1 VKVPRRS
8 AADSE
13 IARWRLLSLDLL
25 KSDLVA
31 GRAPG
36 PAAPAGWAPLLK
48 QLVRT
53 SRSPSA
59 GPHWW
64 TASQAFF
71 GNVETRTD
79 PRRYYWDGMKR
90 IGRREPPYAFF
101 QFTLAGWGCFELGG
115 GPPQR
120 IPPGK
125 AFFAA
130 VPSRHRYYLPEGSP
144 GWTFGWV
151 GLYHPYLVERI
162 ASQVA
167 ASGPVVTVTPDSP
180 LVAVAARLVRGAFQK
195 DFRDRFDVERA
206 LFDLVLAYER
216 FAQAPSDRSGER
228 ERLLE
233 ALRGRV
239 MADPSR
245 PLDVAHAAA
254 EHGMTRSHFSHYF
267 KSRTGLSPG
276 RFMTEVRIQEA
287 SRLLVQ
293 TRMPLK
299 EIATACGLNNVSH
312 FSKVFRR
319 FQHLTPA
326 AYRESLG

>member
-1 VKVPRRS
+1 
-8 AADSE
+8 
-13 IARWRLLSLDLL
+13 
-25 KSDLVA
+25 
-31 GRAPG
+31 
-36 PAAPAGWAPLLK
+36 
-48 QLVRT
+48 
-53 SRSPSA
+53 
-59 GPHWW
+59 
-64 TASQAFF
+64 
-71 GNVETRTD
+71 
-79 PRRYYWDGMKR
+79 
-90 IGRREPPYAFF
+90 
-101 QFTLAGWGCFELGG
+101 
-115 GPPQR
+115 
-120 IPPGK
+120 
-125 AFFAA
+125 
-130 VPSRHRYYLPEGSP
+130 
-144 GWTFGWV
+144 V

-167 ASGPVVTVTPDSP
+167 ATGPVVTTAPDSP

-216 FAQAPSDRSGER
+216 FAQTPFGRSGER

-245 PLDVAHAAA
+245 PLDVAHAAS

-299 EIATACGLNNVSH
+299 EISTACGLNNVSH

-319 FQHLTPA
+319 LQHLTPA

>member
-1 VKVPRRS
+1 MKAPRRS
-8 AADSE
+8 AAAAE
-13 IARWRLLSLDLL
+13 IARWRLVSVDLL

-36 PAAPAGWAPLLK
+36 PAAPPEWAPLLK
-48 QLVRT
+48 QLVQT

-64 TASQAFF
+64 TTSDAFF

-79 PRRYYWDGMKR
+79 PRRYAWDGMKR
-90 IGRREPPYAFF
+90 IGPHEHRHVFF
-101 QFTLAGWGCFELGG
+101 QFTMAGWGCFALYGG
-115 GPPQR
+115 AAQR

-125 AFFAA
+125 AFFAV

-151 GLYHPYLVERI
+151 GMYHPYLVDRI
-162 ASQVA
+162 ARQVA
-167 ASGPVVTVTPDSP
+167 ATGPVVTTAPDSP
-180 LVAVAARLVRGAFQK
+180 LVAVAARLVRGAFRK

-216 FAQAPSDRSGER
+216 LAQTPSDRSGER

-239 MADPSR
+239 MADPSQ
-245 PLDVAHAAA
+245 PLDVAHAAS
-254 EHGMTRSHFSHYF
+254 EHGMSRSHFGHYF
-267 KSRTGLSPG
+267 KARTGLSPG

-287 SRLLVQ
+287 SRLLLQ

>member
-1 VKVPRRS
+1 VKASRRS
-8 AADSE
+8 PADPE
-13 IARWRLLSLDLL
+13 LARWRLVSVDLL

-36 PAAPAGWAPLLK
+36 PAAPTEWAPLLNH
-48 QLVRT
+48 LVQT

-64 TASQAFF
+64 TAAHAFF

-79 PRRYYWDGMKR
+79 PHRYHWDGMKR
-90 IGRREPPYAFF
+90 IGRGERRHVFF
-101 QFTLAGWGCFELGG
+101 QFTLAGWGCFQPYGH
-115 GPPQR
+115 PPQR

-125 AFFAA
+125 GFFAG

-151 GLYHPYLVERI
+151 GMYHPYLVERI
-162 ASQVA
+162 ATQVA
-167 ASGPVVTVTPDSP
+167 TSGPVVTTAPDSP
-180 LVAVAARLVRGAFQK
+180 LVAVGARLVRGAFQK

-206 LFDLVLAYER
+206 LFDLVVAYER
-216 FAQAPSDRSGER
+216 SAQKLSDPGGER

-239 MADPSR
+239 MAAPSQ
-245 PLDVAHAAA
+245 PFDVARVAS
-254 EHGMTRSHFSHYF
+254 EHGMSRSHFSHYF
-267 KSRTGLSPG
+267 KARTGLSPG

-287 SRLLVQ
+287 SRLLLQ

-299 EIATACGLNNVSH
+299 EIATACGLSNVSH
-312 FSKVFRR
+312 FAKVFRR

-326 AYRESLG
+326 AYRHALG